1 MSASSPPDSL
11 LGTATIVTAAGVELA
26 RQVKIAASFR
36 DRALGLLGR
45 RELSSDEGMLFEPG
59 GSIHTLWMQMT
70 IDVAFLD
77 RDLRVLKISGA
88 VPPWR
93 LCFAPRRTRYTL
105 ELASGRLHACN
116 LHVGEQLQLLPNRFG
131 VAA

>member
-1 MSASSPPDSL
+1 MSRSSQ
-11 LGTATIVTAAGVELA
+11 LGPATILTAAGVELA
-26 RQVKIAASFR
+26 RNVKIAANFR
-36 DRALGLLGR
+36 DRAIGLLGR
-45 RELSSDEGMLFEPG
+45 RELGDDAGMLFDPG

-93 LCFAPRRTRYTL
+93 MRFAPRGTHYTL
-105 ELASGRLHACN
+105 ELASGRLAACN
-116 LHVGEQLQLLPNRFG
+116 LRVGEQLRMSQVGSRGEFG